1 MQKQIFKSMVHIV
14 KSKTDQNKEYI
25 LTNYR
30 PGYWRCSCRDYA
42 FRSRTPDGYA
52 KDPPYQ
58 CKHIRDKIK
67 ELGLN
72 NEIN

>member
-1 MQKQIFKSMVHIV
+1 MQKQIFKPMVYPV
-14 KSKTDQNKEYI
+14 PSKTDQNKEYI

-52 KDPPYQ
+52 KEPCYF
-58 CKHIRDKIK
+58 CKHIKEKRK
-67 ELGLN
+67 ELGLD
-72 NEIN
+72 E